1 MWREIND
8 FSWYIMKSVSQ
19 VSIWKPLRLTF
30 QHLSWSRVGVSFLR
44 EMHLCNTLVY
54 DVLQT
59 MCLSVYLITYLWMYF
74 CLLICLSPYLSLN
87 LSVFPSAYASPWL
100 STFCFFIYIFSE
112 SLSQC
117 LLSLSLTN
125 YLFVSLINILR
136 FCLLVSF

>member
-8 FSWYIMKSVSQ
+8 FSWYIIKSVLQ
-19 VSIWKPLRLTF
+19 VSIWKPLILTF
-30 QHLSWSRVGVSFLR
+30 QHLSWSRVWVSLLR

-59 MCLSVYLITYLWMYF
+59 MCLSVYLITYLCMYF
-74 CLLICLSPYLSLN
+74 CLLIYLSPYLSVN
-87 LSVFPSAYASPWL
+87 LSVCLSACASPWL
-100 STFCFFIYIFSE
+100 STFCFFILSE

-125 YLFVSLINILR
+125 YLFVSLIDILR

>member
-8 FSWYIMKSVSQ
+8 FSWYIIKSVLQ
-19 VSIWKPLRLTF
+19 VSIWKPLILTF
-30 QHLSWSRVGVSFLR
+30 QHLSWSRVWVSLLR

-74 CLLICLSPYLSLN
+74 CLLIYLSPYLSLN
-87 LSVFPSAYASPWL
+87 LSVCLSACASPWL

-125 YLFVSLINILR
+125 YLFVSLIDILR

>member
-1 MWREIND
+1 
-8 FSWYIMKSVSQ
+8 MKSVSQ

-59 MCLSVYLITYLWMYF
+59 MCLSVYLITYLCMYF
-74 CLLICLSPYLSLN
+74 CLLIYLSPYLSVN
-87 LSVFPSAYASPWL
+87 LSVCLSACASPWL
-100 STFCFFIYIFSE
+100 STFCFFILSE
-112 SLSQC
+112 SLPQC

-125 YLFVSLINILR
+125 YLFVSLIDILR